1 MIIAV
6 SAAAAASEASNI
18 FIGSVMA
25 PITRSCRITTQQQ
38 PQSSCRSSAST
49 TGKKASI
56 GGKVCE
62 LGHGAEGD
70 DILLPSFV
78 GEKITTTRK
87 QELVRVSRAVKVDRK
102 QQHGEK
108 KRLRAAKKR
117 LKSRSHAAD
126 DDVDEEEEEEAEN
139 LALVSSA
146 DDIEDFWPLQQQ
158 QQQQLPSETF
168 SFSAEEVV
176 DIRSSLLSW
185 YDRNHRVLPWRLNP
199 HSLLQAPP
207 IVVVDRTGV
216 KQQEKNVQPKAAT
229 STTTKPDNHQP
240 IDVQEQ
246 RAYAVWVSEMM
257 LQQTRV
263 ATVITY
269 YQNWMEKWPS
279 IFHLAQASQ
288 EEVNAVWAGLGY
300 YRRARFLLEG
310 AKQIVHN
317 LGGRF
322 PRTVVEL
329 QKVPGIGSYTAGAI
343 ASIAFKQAVPVVD
356 GNVIR
361 VLCRLRAIALNPK
374 ASTTVKL
381 FWTLAKQLVD
391 ALRPGDFNQA
401 LMELGATICSPTSPS
416 CASCPI
422 ASHCKAL
429 DLVGK
434 IEKKISSVTLFPTK
448 VVKAIPRN
456 EYVTVCVVE
465 RSFNLDS
472 SDASSSFLLV
482 QRPQQGLL
490 AGLWEFPSAPLKSPN
505 ASISMRMSEMD
516 KYLEETLGLKI
527 QRDSWV
533 VNRQE
538 IGCYTHVFSHI
549 RLHMSIEWLLL
560 HSSEDAVEGHG
571 AHKVQSHNGLI
582 TKWVDGDSIHGL
594 GLTSGVKKVHK
605 MFSEF
610 QEDQKISFQVSK
622 SKRTKTPS
630 FLVCDF

>member
-1 MIIAV
+1 
-6 SAAAAASEASNI
+6 
-18 FIGSVMA
+18 
-25 PITRSCRITTQQQ
+25 
-38 PQSSCRSSAST
+38 
-49 TGKKASI
+49 
-56 GGKVCE
+56 
-62 LGHGAEGD
+62 
-70 DILLPSFV
+70 
-78 GEKITTTRK
+78 
-87 QELVRVSRAVKVDRK
+87 
-102 QQHGEK
+102 
-108 KRLRAAKKR
+108 
-117 LKSRSHAAD
+117 
-126 DDVDEEEEEEAEN
+126 
-139 LALVSSA
+139 
-146 DDIEDFWPLQQQ
+146 
-158 QQQQLPSETF
+158 
-168 SFSAEEVV
+168 
-176 DIRSSLLSW
+176 
-185 YDRNHRVLPWRLNP
+185 
-199 HSLLQAPP
+199 
-207 IVVVDRTGV
+207 
-216 KQQEKNVQPKAAT
+216 
-229 STTTKPDNHQP
+229 
-240 IDVQEQ
+240 
-246 RAYAVWVSEMM
+246 
-257 LQQTRV
+257 
-263 ATVITY
+263 
-269 YQNWMEKWPS
+269 
-279 IFHLAQASQ
+279 
-288 EEVNAVWAGLGY
+288 
-300 YRRARFLLEG
+300 
-310 AKQIVHN
+310 
-317 LGGRF
+317 
-322 PRTVVEL
+322 
-329 QKVPGIGSYTAGAI
+329 
-343 ASIAFKQAVPVVD
+343 VVD

-391 ALRPGDFNQA
+391 AIRPGDFNQA

-416 CASCPI
+416 CASCPV

-429 DLVGK
+429 DLVGQ

-465 RSFNLDS
+465 RSFNLDN

-538 IGCYTHVFSHI
+538 IGRYTHVFSHI

-571 AHKVQSHNGLI
+571 APKVQSHNGLI

-630 FLVCDF
+630 FLVCDL